1 MKKILL
7 LAAIF
12 AFGLQACYNDNEEEL
27 YPQPAGGS
35 SCDTANATYSGPI
48 SKIISQNCALSG
60 CHAGPSGS
68 VNGAFDG
75 YQNIKAYLNSNK
87 PNFIGA
93 INQTG
98 GYSPMPKGGTKLSAC
113 DIQKIE
119 VWINAGY
126 PNN

>member
-35 SCDTANATYSGPI
+35 TCDTAGVSYAATT

-60 CHAGPSGS
+60 CHAGPSGAS
-68 VNGAFDG
+68 NGAFDG
-75 YQNIKAYLNSNK
+75 YQNIKAYLTNNK

-98 GYSPMPKGGTKLSAC
+98 GYSPMPKGTAKLSDC
-113 DIQKIE
+113 DILKLE
-119 VWINAGY
+119 AWINSGY